1 MKILKTA
8 TAGTLESSDIMI
20 SLAPAEKTSI
30 EIESVTGAIFD
41 EAIRAC
47 ITAKLGEMGVEC
59 VKVFAKDK
67 GARDCVI
74 SARVEAAVTRAF
86 KEGLK

>member
-1 MKILKTA
+1 MKILRTA

-20 SLAPAEKTSI
+20 SLAPADKTTI
-30 EIESVTGAIFD
+30 EIESVAGAIFGD
-41 EAIRAC
+41 SIRTC
-47 ITAKLGEMGVEC
+47 ITAKLGEMGVEG

-74 SARVEAAVTRAF
+74 SARVEAAVARAS
-86 KEGLK
+86 KEGE